1 MQTQTYDLKKKTLL
15 ASNDMLENV
24 FKLLRHMYH
33 MTSQYCLKCYPT
45 QIA

>member
-33 MTSQYCLKCYPT
+33 IT
-45 QIA
+45 